1 MEPPAKSDFYKNVDE
16 NKNDFWDLKFSLTA
30 IMAFI
35 GAVLGLLLSFIAV
48 YDKFFRK
55 PKVFSKII
63 SFYCSDGEF
72 ELKLENEAVK
82 MHYGIK
88 YVLKLLINITQENL
102 NYTDMTVHVKFDG
115 DNNEYEGR
123 IHSPRNFK
131 NCKLD
136 SEIFQLNLPHDKI
149 LYYMSVLEK
158 DKSSLGYL
166 TFIILDTNN
175 KFKEKWQEVY
185 NKPYSIRLDFTG
197 SDGKIYSSNEMKLM
211 KEEEKYLWE
220 DSIWIKTA

>member
-1 MEPPAKSDFYKNVDE
+1 M
-16 NKNDFWDLKFSLTA
+16 KFSLTA

-35 GAVLGLLLSFIAV
+35 GAFLGLLLSFVAL

-63 SFYCSDGEF
+63 SYYCSDGEF
-72 ELKLENEAVK
+72 GLKLENEAVK
-82 MHYGIK
+82 MHYGIR
-88 YVLKLLINITQENL
+88 YILKLLINITQENL
-102 NYTDMTVHVKFDG
+102 NYTDMAVHVKFDG

-123 IHSPRNFK
+123 IYSPRNFK

-136 SEIFQLNLPHDKI
+136 SGIFQLNLPHDKI

-166 TFIILDTNN
+166 TFIILDTDN

-197 SDGKIYSSNEMKLM
+197 SDGKIYSSNDMKLM

>member
-1 MEPPAKSDFYKNVDE
+1 
-16 NKNDFWDLKFSLTA
+16 
-30 IMAFI
+30 
-35 GAVLGLLLSFIAV
+35 
-48 YDKFFRK
+48 
-55 PKVFSKII
+55 
-63 SFYCSDGEF
+63 
-72 ELKLENEAVK
+72 LENEAVK

-88 YVLKLLINITQENL
+88 YVLKLLINITRKNL

-131 NCKLD
+131 NCKLG
-136 SEIFQLNLPHDKI
+136 SKIYQLNLPQDKI

-166 TFIILDTNN
+166 TFIILDTGN
-175 KFKEKWQEVY
+175 KFKGKWQEVY

-197 SDGKIYSSNEMKLM
+197 SDSKIYSSNEMKLM

-220 DSIWIKTA
+220 DSIWIETV